1 MSEETSNPEVN
12 ENEEAPAVDELS
24 LLKERARTLG
34 IPLGGNI
41 GLEALKKKIAAKL
54 SGEKEEPEEEE
65 EAETKAAPTRKM
77 TKAETEQAMREKLQ
91 KDKMALVR
99 CRIYNLNPSKRDL
112 QGEIIT
118 VANKFLGTV
127 RKFIPFGE
135 QTDNGYHIPKVIYED
150 LIRRQYQHVKTKRVK
165 GNIEVETRMVPE
177 YNIEVLEPLT
187 AEELKDLAMRQSAAE
202 RLGA

>member
-1 MSEETSNPEVN
+1 MTEETSNPEVN
-12 ENEEAPAVDELS
+12 ETDEAPAVDELS

-41 GLEALKKKIAAKL
+41 GLDALKKKIAAKL
-54 SGEKEEPEEEE
+54 AGEKEEPEEEVE
-65 EAETKAAPTRKM
+65 EETAAPKRKLSKAEAE
-77 TKAETEQAMREKLQ
+77 QAVREKLQ

-150 LIRRQYQHVKTKRVK
+150 LVRRQYQHVKTKRVK
-165 GNIEVETRMVPE
+165 GNIEVDTRMVPE
-177 YNIEVLEPLT
+177 YNIEVLEPLS